1 MEPNAPSENPQP
13 LAETP
18 PHAERVR
25 GADRKAY
32 WKLTCFCG
40 KILLAPADGPHKQG
54 RCSNCSA
61 LLLFPTE
68 GYITTALL
76 PVIPQRKKSRNRT
89 PTEANPALRDRESG
103 KDRIKPGSSA
113 SDRAADK
120 LRPDS
125 TRSRV
130 PRKGLVSAWPI
141 AEKIPRG
148 LAAFIDLTLALA
160 LAALL
165 FVLAPWLP
173 THCSYTTFRIA
184 IVLLGLWLNEG
195 VLQWLW
201 GGSIGKKICVIV
213 MREEDGE
220 PLSAE
225 NALLRPF
232 VKLALLP
239 LWPLAF
245 FSATGQAVHDNL
257 LGTVVLKG
265 RGSRF

>member
-1 MEPNAPSENPQP
+1 VEPNAPGEIPSP

-18 PHAERVR
+18 PHVERVR

-40 KILLAPADGPHKQG
+40 KILLAPADGPAKQG
-54 RCSNCSA
+54 RCSHCSA

-76 PVIPQRKKSRNRT
+76 PVIPQRKKARKR
-89 PTEANPALRDRESG
+89 PATEANAPVRDRHS
-103 KDRIKPGSSA
+103 KNDRTKPRSSA

-130 PRKGLVSAWPI
+130 PRTGLVSAWPS
-141 AEKIPRG
+141 AGKAPRA

-173 THCSYTTFRIA
+173 VHFSSNTFRVA
-184 IVLLGLWLNEG
+184 AVLLGLWLNEG
-195 VLQWLW
+195 VLQWFW
-201 GGSIGKKICVIV
+201 NGSIGKKLCVIAL
-213 MREEDGE
+213 REETGDA
-220 PLSAE
+220 LSAE

-245 FSATGQAVHDNL
+245 FSATGQAVHDKL

-265 RGSRF
+265 RG